1 MTQDGQRGMRM
12 QKWRHDACAPLH
24 RHVMG
29 FGIRTLWAIVVVVVA
44 AAVVFLT
51 AGPAPA
57 IIALVGG
64 IAAALV
70 ASEGVPDQA
79 EDDAPAEDGTT
90 GLSPLLEEALDAIV
104 EPVLLIGAAGSS
116 SPIDRRADC
125 WASISWARMPVS
137 PSATRRRP
145 SACCPGKA

>member
-1 MTQDGQRGMRM
+1 M

-70 ASEGVPDQA
+70 ASEGVPDQT
-79 EDDAPAEDGTT
+79 EDDAPRKTAR
-90 GLSPLLEEALDAIV
+90 PAFH
-104 EPVLLIGAAGSS
+104 PCWRKRWMRSS
-116 SPIDRRADC
+116 NQSF
-125 WASISWARMPVS
+125 
-137 PSATRRRP
+137 
-145 SACCPGKA
+145 